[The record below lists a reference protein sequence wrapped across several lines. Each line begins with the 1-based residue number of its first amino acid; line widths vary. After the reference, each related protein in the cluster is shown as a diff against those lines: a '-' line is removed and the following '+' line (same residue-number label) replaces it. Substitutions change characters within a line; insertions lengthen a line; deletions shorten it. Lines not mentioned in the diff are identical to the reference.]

1 MSSRIDD
8 WSGVSRKV
16 NCWYGATL
24 RDNPLLPTAS
34 TRRHRY
40 VTIEQEIS
48 FELRAKTSF
57 DSLFYTASLILL
69 ADNGSL
75 RHILLCCCNPNV
87 SLPGRI
93 VRVTSHSLPRPPNSF
108 DTRMSDCA

>member
-8 WSGVSRKV
+8 WPGVSRKV

-34 TRRHRY
+34 TSTSRHRY

-57 DSLFYTASLILL
+57 DSLSYTASLILL
-69 ADNGSL
+69 ADNESL
-75 RHILLCCCNPNV
+75 LHILL
-87 SLPGRI
+87 
-93 VRVTSHSLPRPPNSF
+93 
-108 DTRMSDCA
+108 